1 MSLPINCNTKEKDVM
16 SPDLKKINASLKSR
30 PKRSHQSVS
39 REQIECAKLG
49 KEVAKLTAQVKQL
62 AAKSAELKRQTAELS
77 VAKPAVALDQETLKR
92 RYLEQE
98 RKRLSK

>member
-1 MSLPINCNTKEKDVM
+1 M

-30 PKRSHQSVS
+30 QKRSYQSVT

-49 KEVAKLTAQVKQL
+49 KEVAMLTAQVKRL
-62 AAKSAELKRQTAELS
+62 TEKSAELKRQTAELRANRP
-77 VAKPAVALDQETLKR
+77 VAKPAPALDQETLKR

>member
-1 MSLPINCNTKEKDVM
+1 M

-30 PKRSHQSVS
+30 QKRSHQSVS

-62 AAKSAELKRQTAELS
+62 AAKSAELKRQTAELGAGRPVS
-77 VAKPAVALDQETLKR
+77 VAKPAPALDQETLKR
-92 RYLEQE
+92 RLP
-98 RKRLSK
+98 